1 MIRIAIATD
10 DGEKISNN
18 PFIIAKMFH
27 IYDLDERKG
36 TIALVDRRINEVLSE
51 FKSDEEIDEYVL
63 CKNLREKILNDVN
76 VIISSVSTRYSYIYF
91 MSNNIQVL
99 FVDPDTPL
107 ESIVTYLKKVAEEL
121 SKSGSES

>member
-27 IYDLDERKG
+27 IYDLDEKKG
-36 TIALVDRRINEVLSE
+36 TISLVDKRVNEVLSE

-63 CKNLREKILNDVN
+63 CKNLRERILNDVN

-91 MSNNIQVL
+91 MSNNVQVL

-107 ESIVTYLKKVAEEL
+107 EAIVTYLKKVAEEL